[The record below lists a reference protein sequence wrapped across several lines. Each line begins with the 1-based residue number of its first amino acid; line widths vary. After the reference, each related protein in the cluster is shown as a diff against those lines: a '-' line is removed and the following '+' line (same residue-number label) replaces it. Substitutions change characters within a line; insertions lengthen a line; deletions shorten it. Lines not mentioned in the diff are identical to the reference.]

1 MATYHVQLR
10 DPATAAVNATVD
22 VSGVASP
29 LIPRLL
35 TSYHG
40 KLGYEFAFPTL
51 AGSNSASAT
60 DVATAQTAL
69 QSVATACG
77 RYGQSMIFVSW
88 DG

>member
-10 DPATAAVNATVD
+10 DPLTAAVNATVD
-22 VSGVASP
+22 VSGAASP

-51 AGSNSASAT
+51 PMNASVTPA
-60 DVATAQTAL
+60 DAATAATAL
-69 QSVATACG
+69 QSVATACA
-77 RYGQSMIFVSW
+77 RYGQSMIFVTW